1 MAGLYRLVTLAFWIL
16 GLLTTV
22 VLLVGRIVR
31 PLRGM
36 LEDRLELR
44 SLVWLAGV
52 FFLGA
57 IATWA
62 VARNSKE

>member
-1 MAGLYRLVTLAFWIL
+1 MAGFYRLVSVAFWIL

-44 SLVWLAGV
+44 SLLWLAAV
-52 FFLGA
+52 FFLGS
-57 IATWA
+57 IATYV
-62 VARNSKE
+62 VARPSSE

>member
-1 MAGLYRLVTLAFWIL
+1 MARFCRFVAFGFWVL

-22 VLLVGRIVR
+22 VALVGRVIS

-36 LEDRLELR
+36 LENRIELR
-44 SLVWLAGV
+44 SLLWLGSL

-62 VARNSKE
+62 IVRSSNA

>member
-1 MAGLYRLVTLAFWIL
+1 MAGFYRLVSFTFWIL

-44 SLVWLAGV
+44 SLLWLASV

-62 VARNSKE
+62 VARTSKE

>member
-1 MAGLYRLVTLAFWIL
+1 MAGFYRLVTFLFWIL

-22 VLLVGRIVR
+22 VLLVGRIVS

-36 LEDRLELR
+36 LEDRLEFR
-44 SLVWLAGV
+44 SLLWLAAV

-57 IATWA
+57 IATLA
-62 VARNSKE
+62 VSRVSKE